1 MPKQEIDS
9 RATYITKRRYD
20 RIARFY
26 DLMETVMERLLF
38 RKWRNL
44 VWQAVNSAREILE
57 IGVGTGKNMV
67 YYPKN
72 SKITA
77 IDLSDRMLALA
88 RKRAEVEKITNV
100 DLMQMDAQT
109 LTFPDDSFDAV
120 VATFVYCSVPDPVM
134 GLREINR
141 VLRPDGEVVFL
152 EHMYPEN
159 PLLGRIFDL
168 LNPIVV

>member
-1 MPKQEIDS
+1 
-9 RATYITKRRYD
+9 
-20 RIARFY
+20 
-26 DLMETVMERLLF
+26 
-38 RKWRNL
+38 
-44 VWQAVNSAREILE
+44 
-57 IGVGTGKNMV
+57 
-67 YYPKN
+67 
-72 SKITA
+72 
-77 IDLSDRMLALA
+77 MLALA